1 MKSIAVPVADEDP
14 NPIVEFVEEVLSQ
27 YDCSGKAL
35 YQIAVA
41 IEEIFVNIASYAG
54 LADDGSVEIRC
65 EVLDDPLRAVV
76 QFIDEGIP
84 FDPLAANDPDI
95 SPEALEARDGGLGI
109 YMVKQMM
116 DEVTYAYK
124 DGKNTLTITK
134 NL

>member
-41 IEEIFVNIASYAG
+41 IEEIFVNIANYAG
-54 LADDGSVEIRC
+54 LADDDSVEIRC

-76 QFIDEGIP
+76 QFIDEGVP